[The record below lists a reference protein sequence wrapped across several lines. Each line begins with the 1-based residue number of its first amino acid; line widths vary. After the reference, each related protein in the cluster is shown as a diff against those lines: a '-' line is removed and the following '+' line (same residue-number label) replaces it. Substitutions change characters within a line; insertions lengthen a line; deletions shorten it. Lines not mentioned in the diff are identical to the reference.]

1 MPITVKVGDV
11 FFDKL
16 EDGRYERCIL
26 QHTTGDEPDR
36 HAAARGGTGEF
47 YEVIGENGTQEER
60 LAALETADEVIFD
73 VSNDDG
79 SGLPK
84 MVTLRKIARGGP

>member
-1 MPITVKVGDV
+1 MPITVNVGEV

-26 QHTTGDEPDR
+26 QAMTDDEPDR

-47 YEVIGENGTQEER
+47 YEAIGDEGTAEER
-60 LAALETADEVIFD
+60 LEALETADHVIFD

-79 SGLPK
+79 SGFPK
-84 MVTLRKIARGGP
+84 MVVLRRIGKS

>member
-1 MPITVKVGDV
+1 MPVTVKVGDV

-16 EDGRYERCIL
+16 EDGRYERCVL
-26 QHTTGDEPDR
+26 RATTGAEPDR

-47 YEVIGENGTQEER
+47 YEAVGEEGTEEDR
-60 LAALETADEVIFD
+60 LEALETADHVIFD
-73 VSNDDG
+73 MSNDDG

-84 MVTLRKIARGGP
+84 MVVLRRIRKS